1 MSNQNLH
8 DNTPSTPNIRK
19 ARGIS
24 PLWLLPLVALVL
36 ASWLVFN
43 ALSGVGDRIKIEF
56 SNAQGLIEGRTTIRY
71 QGLEVGLVKKITL
84 AEDLKSIYV
93 DAEIYAEA
101 SQLLKS
107 STSFWLVKPQASF
120 SGISGLDALVSGNYI
135 AIQPGTGIKQTEFTA
150 LESPP
155 TERPSTNG
163 LAVILNSN
171 DLSSISVGT
180 KIFYKKIPI
189 GEVYNFQLDN
199 ESDLVKI
206 HALISEKYSHLIT
219 TKSRFWNVSGM
230 AANLGFN
237 GLDIQFEGLPALLS
251 GGIAVDSPD
260 DGKLVQ
266 NKREFKLYSDIKTA
280 GRGISIKIT
289 LPDDSEISPNGSP
302 IMYRGLEIGQI
313 NNLHLSED
321 RTEIIADATI
331 QPSFSD
337 FLNTGARFVLEEAKV
352 SLSGIENVGNL
363 VRGNFLTIVPSA
375 GEKSRIFTAVRK
387 HELVQEKSDS
397 IQFSLIADSS
407 YGLNADTDVLYKG
420 IAVGTI
426 TQVQLTNDQVVFDI
440 IIHSEYKNLIKSRNR
455 FYVTGSATAEF
466 TDNGVSVT
474 IPPAS
479 QLLSGSI
486 SFSSRGAIKPLKQY
500 TLFKS
505 SALAELADFNAS
517 GSTTITLLAK
527 EMPPVSKGS
536 PILYRNLQ
544 VGKVASYTLGR
555 EGMIVKA
562 VIENRYAHLI
572 TKESVFWNHS
582 GISIEAGLNG
592 ISIQA
597 APLLNLVKGGI
608 SFDEVK
614 GVENK
619 QGEKWKLYPSLKQA
633 QQFGALI
640 SLRSRETLSVSQG
653 TKIKYKGVTIGEITK
668 LNPNFD
674 TGDIEYQSR
683 IYPQFTDQIV
693 KANSHF
699 WVIQP
704 KISLMETKDLDALLV
719 NYIRVEPGKGDRV
732 TSFKLNR
739 EPAPVNSH
747 IFTLESIKRDSV
759 SVGTPILYRD
769 IQVGHVSHIKLGNLS
784 DRVLIDISIED
795 KYAYLIRENTLFWN
809 ASGLDV
815 AIGLTGATIHTG
827 TVDSLIRGG
836 IAFSTPEDVAL
847 QAIAKEG
854 KNFLLHPK
862 AELEWKNWQT
872 AIPNPNS
879 N

>member
-1 MSNQNLH
+1 MSNQKLH
-8 DNTPSTPNIRK
+8 DNTPATPNIRK

-24 PLWLLPLVALVL
+24 PLWLLPLVALIL
-36 ASWLVFN
+36 ACWLVFN
-43 ALSGVGDRIKIEF
+43 ALNGVGDRVQIEF

-71 QGLEVGLVKKITL
+71 QGLEVGIVKNITL
-84 AEDLKSIYV
+84 AKDLKSIFV
-93 DAEIYAEA
+93 DADIYPEA

-135 AIQPGTGIKQTEFTA
+135 AIQPGTGVKRTEFTA
-150 LESPP
+150 LDSPP
-155 TERPSTNG
+155 SERPSTSG
-163 LAVILNSN
+163 LAVILNSD
-171 DLSSISVGT
+171 DLSSVSVGT
-180 KIFYKKIPI
+180 QIFYKKIPI
-189 GEVYNFQLDN
+189 GEVYKFQLDN

-206 HALISEKYSHLIT
+206 HALISDKYAHLIT

-237 GLDIQFEGLPALLS
+237 GLDIQFEGIPALLS

-260 DGKLVQ
+260 DGKLVE
-266 NKREFKLYSDIKTA
+266 NKQEFKLYSDIKTA
-280 GRGISIKIT
+280 GRGISIKIA
-289 LPDDSEISPNGSP
+289 LPDQSEISPNGSP

-321 RTEIIADATI
+321 RTEIIAEATI

-363 VRGNFLTIVPSA
+363 VRGNYLTIVPSE
-375 GEKSRIFTAVRK
+375 GEKTRRFTAIRK
-387 HELVQEKSDS
+387 HELVKEKPDS
-397 IQFSLIADSS
+397 IQFSLTADSS
-407 YGLNADTDVLYKG
+407 YGLSADTEVLYKG
-420 IAVGTI
+420 IAVGAI
-426 TQVQLTNDQVVFDI
+426 TEVKLLNEKVIFDI
-440 IIHSEYKNLIKSRNR
+440 IIHAEYKNLIKSRNR
-455 FYVTGSATAEF
+455 FYVTGNATAEF
-466 TDNGVSVT
+466 TDDGVSVS

-486 SFSSRGAIKPLKQY
+486 SFSSRGSLKPLKQY

-517 GSTTITLLAK
+517 GSTTINLIAK

-544 VGKVASYTLGR
+544 VGKVASYTLDK
-555 EGMIVKA
+555 EGMVVKA

-572 TKESVFWNHS
+572 TKDSVFWNHS
-582 GISIEAGLNG
+582 GVSIEAGLDG
-592 ISIQA
+592 VSIQA

-608 SFDEVK
+608 SFDKVE
-614 GVENK
+614 GVENRV
-619 QGEKWKLYPSLKQA
+619 GSKWKLYSSLKDA

-640 SLRSRETLSVSQG
+640 SLRTSDSIAVSKG
-653 TKIKYKGVTIGEITK
+653 TKIKYKGVVIGEVTK
-668 LNPNFD
+668 LNPNFS
-674 TGDIEYQSR
+674 TGIIEYQSR
-683 IYPQFTDQIV
+683 IYPAFANDIV

-699 WVIQP
+699 WVVEP
-704 KISLMETKDLDALLV
+704 TISLMETKDLDALLV
-719 NYIRVEPGKGDRV
+719 NYIRVEPGNGDRV
-732 TSFKLNR
+732 TSFELNQ
-739 EPAPVNSH
+739 EPVAANSTT
-747 IFTLESIKRDSV
+747 FTLESVKRDSV
-759 SVGTPILYRD
+759 NVGTPILYRD
-769 IQVGHVSHIKLGNLS
+769 IQVGRVTNIELGSLS

-795 KYAYLIRENTLFWN
+795 KFAYLIRENTLFWN

-827 TVDSLIRGG
+827 TVDSLVRGG
-836 IAFSTPEDVAL
+836 IAFSTPQEVTL
-847 QAIAKEG
+847 QSMAKAG

-862 AELEWKNWQT
+862 AQPEWKTWQT
-872 AIPNPNS
+872 AIPNPLRN
-879 N
+879 